1 MISKNA
7 QKKLNFKLSVIIYK
21 LGIEV
26 YSGLIGRL
34 CSEFVE
40 QNADPW
46 YRQPAYV
53 KRNFRLLGLKQGR
66 PSATAKVNKKQEN

>member
-53 KRNFRLLGLKQGR
+53 KRNFRLLGSKQGSA
-66 PSATAKVNKKQEN
+66 PSA

>member
-1 MISKNA
+1 MA
-7 QKKLNFKLSVIIYK
+7 LGVLIIQTRYQ
-21 LGIEV
+21 
-26 YSGLIGRL
+26 YSDR
-34 CSEFVE
+34 EFVE

-53 KRNFRLLGLKQGR
+53 KRNFRLLGSKQGR